1 LNGRNDNMGAP
12 KRSPSSERGGGTLKA
27 VLYTAF
33 LIAGIF
39 IAIRIVPAY
48 VAKYQMND
56 KIEEQAR
63 FAVVNRWTE
72 DQIRDNLY
80 KVMQDLDIP
89 ATREDI
95 KVSNTNHGILISLS
109 YSVPVDFFVY
119 KTDLNF
125 TCSSE
130 GRDIM
135 K

>member
-1 LNGRNDNMGAP
+1 LNRRNHTLRGNQ
-12 KRSPSSERGGGTLKA
+12 RGGGTMKA
-27 VLYTAF
+27 VLYTAV
-33 LIAGIF
+33 LVVGIF
-39 IAIRIVPAY
+39 IAVRIVPAY

-72 DQIRDNLY
+72 EQIRDNLF
-80 KVMQDLDIP
+80 KVIQDLDIP

-109 YSVPVDFFVY
+109 YVVPVDFYIY